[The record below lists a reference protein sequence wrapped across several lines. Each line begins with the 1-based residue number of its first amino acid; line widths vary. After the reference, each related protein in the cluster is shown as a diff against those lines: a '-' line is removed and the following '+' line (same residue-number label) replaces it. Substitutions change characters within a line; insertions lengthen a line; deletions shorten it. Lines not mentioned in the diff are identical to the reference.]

1 MKRKILVTGATGN
14 VGQEVLRFL
23 VEKYSDQTVLYTAVT
38 NVERAQAALPYSGLT
53 FVPFSFEDPATVR
66 AAFSQVDSVFLL
78 RPPQLSDVDKYFKPV
93 IAIAAQ
99 TQVKHLV
106 FLSLQGVENNSVTP
120 HYKIEKLIVASG
132 IPYTFLRPSFFMQNL
147 TTTHLKE
154 IAERSEIF
162 IPAGKGKTNFV
173 DARDL
178 GEVGARV
185 LAEGENHYNQAYEL
199 TGDHAYD
206 YDEIAQIISRAT
218 GKTVVY
224 KNPSVIAFVWRKWL
238 KEGMPLSFVLVMVAL
253 YTVSKLGKAAGYSP
267 GLRQLLGR
275 SPISFATFAQ
285 DFKHLWM

>member
-1 MKRKILVTGATGN
+1 M
-14 VGQEVLRFL
+14 LRFL
-23 VEKYSDQTVLYTAVT
+23 VEKYSDQTELYAAVT
-38 NVERAQAALPYSGLT
+38 NMEKAQAALPYPGLA
-53 FVPFSFEDPATVR
+53 FVPFSFEDPASVR

-93 IAIAAQ
+93 IEIAVQ
-99 TQVKHLV
+99 THVKHLV

-132 IPYTFLRPSFFMQNL
+132 ISYTFLRPSFFMQNL

-154 IAERSEIF
+154 IAEQSEIF

-206 YDEIAQIISRAT
+206 YYEIAQIISRAT

-238 KEGMPLSFVLVMVAL
+238 RERMPLSFVLVMVAL

-267 GLRQLLGR
+267 ELRQLLGR
-275 SPISFATFAQ
+275 SPTSFATFAQ